1 MDVCEYLFKSQR
13 CGRDVSD
20 LDAALPERRVLR
32 EEERWLVTDDVDE
45 DEDEIPLY
53 EAAVEAI
60 SASRRSTFWLEDRST
75 VERFGR
81 LVKEGVVL

>member
-1 MDVCEYLFKSQR
+1 MDVCESLFKSQR

-20 LDAALPERRVLR
+20 LDAALPERRVLW
-32 EEERWLVTDDVDE
+32 EEERWLVTDDV